1 MSPLASIFFC
11 FFLFDCN
18 GFLGQQSTYI
28 HNSAHRGGCM
38 HLQGPSPLFF
48 WFWIFPIPLHH
59 FPFSSLPPCL
69 DAIWKHCNFQEIPLV
84 WKHISEMVVEALGHL
99 EQQARTPGSADC
111 CASHRQTG
119 KRGEA
124 GQIGK
129 GRLCYV
135 GRAVELEIVEAV
147 NDAVVRGM
155 GLG

>member
-1 MSPLASIFFC
+1 
-11 FFLFDCN
+11 
-18 GFLGQQSTYI
+18 
-28 HNSAHRGGCM
+28 
-38 HLQGPSPLFF
+38 
-48 WFWIFPIPLHH
+48 
-59 FPFSSLPPCL
+59 
-69 DAIWKHCNFQEIPLV
+69 
-84 WKHISEMVVEALGHL
+84 MVVEALGHL
-99 EQQARTPGSADC
+99 EQPARTPGSADC

-124 GQIGK
+124 GQIGR